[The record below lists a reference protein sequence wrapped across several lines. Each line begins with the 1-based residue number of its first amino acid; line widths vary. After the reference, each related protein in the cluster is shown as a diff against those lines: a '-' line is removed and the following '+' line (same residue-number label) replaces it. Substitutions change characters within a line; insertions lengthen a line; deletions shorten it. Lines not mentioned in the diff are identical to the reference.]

1 MSKDEA
7 PRMHTAEHVLNG
19 VMVARYGCGRCFSA
33 HINPKKSKCDYLF
46 DHQFD
51 DAEARAVEAEVNRVL
66 SGNLPVTAVDM
77 NRADAASRFDLGR
90 LPDDAGDTLRIVQ
103 VGDFDACPC
112 SGAHVDNTAEVGAF
126 RIISHDV
133 ENGVLRVRFKLDT
146 PAA

>member
-33 HINPKKSKCDYLF
+33 HVNPKKSKCDYHF
-46 DHQFD
+46 DHQLD
-51 DAEARAVEAEVNRVL
+51 DAETRAIEAEVNRVL

-77 NRADAASRFDLGR
+77 DRAEAAARFDLGR
-90 LPDDAGDTLRIVQ
+90 LPDEAGDTLRIVR
-103 VGDFDACPC
+103 VGGFDACPC
-112 SGAHVDNTAEVGAF
+112 SGAHVRNTAEVGTF
-126 RIISHDV
+126 RIISHDF
-133 ENGVLRVRFKLDT
+133 ENGVLRVRFKLDA

>member
-1 MSKDEA
+1 MSKDED

-19 VMVARYGCGRCFSA
+19 VMVARHGWGRCFSA
-33 HINPKKSKCDYLF
+33 HVNPKKSKCDYHF
-46 DHQFD
+46 DHPLD
-51 DAEARAVEAEVNRVL
+51 DAEARAIEAEVNRVL

-77 NRADAASRFDLGR
+77 DRTEAANRFDLGR

-112 SGAHVDNTAEVGAF
+112 SGTHVANTAEVGTF
-126 RIISHDV
+126 RIISHDF
-133 ENGVLRVRFKLDT
+133 ENGVLRVRFKLDA

>member
-33 HINPKKSKCDYLF
+33 HINPKKSKCDYHF
-46 DHQFD
+46 DHQLD
-51 DAEARAVEAEVNRVL
+51 DTEVRAVEAEVNRVL
-66 SGNLPVTAVDM
+66 SGNLPVTALDM
-77 NRADAASRFDLGR
+77 DRTEAASSFDLGR

-112 SGAHVDNTAEVGAF
+112 SGVHVANTAEVGAF
-126 RIISHDV
+126 RIISHDF
-133 ENGVLRVRFKLDT
+133 ENGVLRVRFKLDA

>member
-19 VMVARYGCGRCFSA
+19 VMVARHGCGRCFSA
-33 HINPKKSKCDYLF
+33 HVNPKKSKCDYHF
-46 DHQFD
+46 DHPLD
-51 DAEARAVEAEVNRVL
+51 DAEARAIEAEVNRVL

-77 NRADAASRFDLGR
+77 DRTEAASRFDLGR
-90 LPDDAGDTLRIVQ
+90 LPDGAGDTLRIVR

-112 SGAHVDNTAEVGAF
+112 SGAHVANTAEVGAF
-126 RIISHDV
+126 RIVSHDF
-133 ENGVLRVRFKLDT
+133 ENGVLRVRFKLDA